1 MKSKRKRSIGK
12 ESRMNDES
20 NPMLQSTPEGEV
32 ESTAE
37 DSVKRGRGAEHRAT
51 PATPAVPG
59 ESRATPATPAHKRED
74 TPENPSIP
82 EEDEVVVEDGVDVA
96 FTEDELNAEDDESV
110 ARITEPLPEGV
121 TDMPPVEVPM
131 SVRTEMQY
139 PDTGSDKRFFER
151 DYVVEIVNEETEGQE
166 DVAEG
171 EAYTAIV
178 NEPEHDYD
186 AVAPEATDE
195 REFKEG

>member
-1 MKSKRKRSIGK
+1 MKLKRKNSIGK
-12 ESRMNDES
+12 DSLMSDQG
-20 NPMLQSTPEGEV
+20 NPMLESTPEGEV
-32 ESTAE
+32 ESTAA

-59 ESRATPATPAHKRED
+59 ESRAVPATPAHKQEVA
-74 TPENPSIP
+74 ENPSIP
-82 EEDEVVVEDGVDVA
+82 DEDEVIVEDGVDVA
-96 FTEDELNAEDDESV
+96 FSEDELNAEDNESV
-110 ARITEPLPEGV
+110 ERVTEPLPEGV

-131 SVRTEMQY
+131 SVRTEMEY

-151 DYVVEIVNEETEGQE
+151 DYVTEIVNEETEGQE

-178 NEPEHDYD
+178 NEPEHDYN